1 MARENRLA
9 RFRATIATGT
19 DPASQSEDTPIMKFD
34 LVKELP
40 GNLYS
45 AVIMELF
52 ERLAYYGMVLVLGIY
67 IVDRLGIP
75 ADQFGWIYGLFT
87 GLLYLLPVVAGALA
101 DRFGYKPALMIAFA
115 TLSCGYFILGTAKTF
130 GVLSVALLLIAVGG
144 SIIKPT
150 IAGTVTRTTEEGTTR
165 PVGFGLYYMMINAGG
180 LIGPVIAAQVRNR
193 SEFHYVFWVSAAAC
207 LLMFVQAALA
217 FRDPVSA
224 EDRASGK
231 PLKQVFAEILIV
243 LANWRFVLLLV
254 IFSGFWGMMNVLFG
268 FMPLYVETFTDL
280 AGIEAAINS
289 VLDLGHWLNPEVFI
303 SIDALLIVLLQAL
316 ISYLTRRWRTISAM
330 FIGTTVATLAWI
342 LPALSPAAL
351 VVGFGIVIWSLG
363 EMMCSARFFEYCGTI
378 APEDQVAVYLGYSF
392 FAIFIGNLYS
402 GPWAGWLYERYIRAP
417 HAAGA
422 EINALPFF
430 AGVMVM
436 GAFAAV
442 GLALYGRFVAPPTS
456 ESCNIPS

>member
-1 MARENRLA
+1 
-9 RFRATIATGT
+9 
-19 DPASQSEDTPIMKFD
+19 MKLD

-207 LLMFVQAALA
+207 VLMFVQAGVA

-231 PLKQVFAEILIV
+231 PLKQVFAEILMV
-243 LANWRFVLLLV
+243 LANCRFVLLLV

-280 AGIEAAINS
+280 AGIESAINS

-303 SIDALLIVLLQAL
+303 SIDALLIVVFQAL

-330 FIGTTVATLAWI
+330 FIGTSVATLAWI
-342 LPALSPAAL
+342 LPALSSAAL
-351 VVGFGIVIWSLG
+351 VVGLGIVIWSLG

-378 APEDQVAVYLGYSF
+378 APKDQVAVYLGYSF

-417 HAAGA
+417 HAVGA

-442 GLALYGRFVAPPTS
+442 GLALYGRFVAPPTL
-456 ESCNIPS
+456 EVRKNRA